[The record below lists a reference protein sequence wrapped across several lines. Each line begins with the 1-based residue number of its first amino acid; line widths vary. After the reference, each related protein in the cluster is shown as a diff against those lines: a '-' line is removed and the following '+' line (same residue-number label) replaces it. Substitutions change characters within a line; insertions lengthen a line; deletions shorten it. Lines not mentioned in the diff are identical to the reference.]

1 MGTMLRDLGYK
12 LVSHWF
18 TAIFVA
24 YVALW
29 AIQYLV
35 IFPLEAQAL
44 GKTAALVSLIYLPHA
59 ARVLAAWMI
68 GPKSIFALLPASLV
82 TYLALYDDAVPLGMA
97 DFAAPVI
104 GAFCAP
110 VALELMRIVKINVYP
125 QEVGIISWRTLVF
138 AGFLSS
144 ILNSFF
150 QTLALDG
157 KFPLEATFDIL
168 TRFVVGDVA
177 GLVVVLFLLVV
188 MMKLVRG
195 KSNV

>member
-1 MGTMLRDLGYK
+1 MLRDFGYK
-12 LVSHWF
+12 VASHWF

-29 AIQYLV
+29 SIQYLL

-44 GKTAALVSLIYLPHA
+44 GQTAALVSMIYLPHA
-59 ARVLAAWMI
+59 VRVLAAWMI
-68 GPKSIFALLPASLV
+68 GPKSIFALLPASFV
-82 TYLALYDDAVPLGMA
+82 TYLALYDGTGTPGLS

-104 GAFCAP
+104 GALCAP
-110 VALELMRIVKINVYP
+110 VTLELMRIVKINVYP

-150 QTLALDG
+150 QTLALEG
-157 KFPLEATFDIL
+157 KFPIEATFDIL

>member
-1 MGTMLRDLGYK
+1 MLRDFGYK
-12 LVSHWF
+12 VVSHWF

-29 AIQYLV
+29 SIQYFL

-44 GKTAALVSLIYLPHA
+44 GQTAALVSMIYLPHA
-59 ARVLAAWMI
+59 VRVLAAWMI
-68 GPKSIFALLPASLV
+68 GPKSIFALLPASCV
-82 TYLALYDDAVPLGMA
+82 TYLALYDGTGSPSLS
-97 DFAAPVI
+97 DFAVAII
-104 GAFCAP
+104 GALCAP

-150 QTLALDG
+150 QTLALEG
-157 KFPLEATFDIL
+157 KFPIEATFDIL

-177 GLVVVLFLLVV
+177 GLLVVLFLLVG

>member
-1 MGTMLRDLGYK
+1 MLRDLGYK
-12 LVSHWF
+12 VVSHWF

-29 AIQYLV
+29 SIQYFL

-44 GKTAALVSLIYLPHA
+44 GQTAALVSMIYLPHSV
-59 ARVLAAWMI
+59 RVLAAWMI
-68 GPKSIFALLPASLV
+68 GPKSIFALLPASFV
-82 TYLALYDDAVPLGMA
+82 TYLALYDGTGTPGLS

-104 GAFCAP
+104 GALCAP
-110 VALELMRIVKINVYP
+110 VTLELMRIVKINVYP

-150 QTLALDG
+150 QTLALEG
-157 KFPLEATFDIL
+157 KFPIEATFDIL
-168 TRFVVGDVA
+168 TRFVFGDVA

>member
-1 MGTMLRDLGYK
+1 MLRDFGYK
-12 LVSHWF
+12 VVSHWF

-29 AIQYLV
+29 SIQYFL

-44 GKTAALVSLIYLPHA
+44 GQTAALVSMIYLPHA
-59 ARVLAAWMI
+59 VRVLAAWMI
-68 GPKSIFALLPASLV
+68 GPKSIFALLPASFV
-82 TYLALYDDAVPLGMA
+82 TYLALYDGTESPGLL

-104 GAFCAP
+104 GALCAP

-150 QTLALDG
+150 QTLALEG
-157 KFPLEATFDIL
+157 KFPIEATFDIL

-177 GLVVVLFLLVV
+177 GLVVVLFLLVG

>member
-1 MGTMLRDLGYK
+1 MLRDFGYK
-12 LVSHWF
+12 VVSHWF

-29 AIQYLV
+29 SIQYFL

-44 GKTAALVSLIYLPHA
+44 GQTAALVSMIYLPHSV
-59 ARVLAAWMI
+59 RVLAAWMI
-68 GPKSIFALLPASLV
+68 GPKSIFALLPASFV
-82 TYLALYDDAVPLGMA
+82 TYLALYDSTGAPGLS

-104 GAFCAP
+104 GALCAP
-110 VALELMRIVKINVYP
+110 VTLELMRIVKINVYP

-150 QTLALDG
+150 QTLALEG
-157 KFPLEATFDIL
+157 KFPIEATFDIL

-177 GLVVVLFLLVV
+177 GLVVVLFLLVG
-188 MMKLVRG
+188 MMKLVKG

>member
-1 MGTMLRDLGYK
+1 MLRDFGYK
-12 LVSHWF
+12 VVSHWF

-29 AIQYLV
+29 SIQYFL

-44 GKTAALVSLIYLPHA
+44 GQTAALVSMIYLPHA
-59 ARVLAAWMI
+59 VRVLAAWMI
-68 GPKSIFALLPASLV
+68 GPKSIFALLPASFV
-82 TYLALYDDAVPLGMA
+82 TYLALHDGTGTPGLS
-97 DFAAPVI
+97 DFAAPII
-104 GAFCAP
+104 GALCAP

-157 KFPLEATFDIL
+157 KFPVEATFDIL

-177 GLVVVLFLLVV
+177 GLMVVLFLLVG
-188 MMKLVRG
+188 MIRLVRG

>member
-1 MGTMLRDLGYK
+1 MLRDFGYK
-12 LVSHWF
+12 VVSHWF

-29 AIQYLV
+29 SIQYFL

-44 GKTAALVSLIYLPHA
+44 GQTAALVSMIYLPHA
-59 ARVLAAWMI
+59 VRVLAAWMI
-68 GPKSIFALLPASLV
+68 GPKSIFALLPASFV
-82 TYLALYDDAVPLGMA
+82 TYLALYDGTRSPGLS

-104 GAFCAP
+104 GALCAP

-125 QEVGIISWRTLVF
+125 QKVGIISWRTLVF

-157 KFPLEATFDIL
+157 KFPIEATFDIL

-177 GLVVVLFLLVV
+177 GLVVVLFLFVV

>member
-1 MGTMLRDLGYK
+1 MLRDFGYK
-12 LVSHWF
+12 VVSHWF

-29 AIQYLV
+29 SIQYFL

-44 GKTAALVSLIYLPHA
+44 GQTAALVSMIYLPHA
-59 ARVLAAWMI
+59 VRVLAAWMI
-68 GPKSIFALLPASLV
+68 GPKSIFALLPASFV
-82 TYLALYDDAVPLGMA
+82 TYLALYDGTGTPGLS

-104 GAFCAP
+104 GALCAP
-110 VALELMRIVKINVYP
+110 VTLELMRIVKINVYP

-150 QTLALDG
+150 QTLALEG
-157 KFPLEATFDIL
+157 KFPIEATFDIL

-177 GLVVVLFLLVV
+177 GLVVVLFLLVG

-195 KSNV
+195 TSNV

>member
-1 MGTMLRDLGYK
+1 MLRDFGYK
-12 LVSHWF
+12 VVSHWF
-18 TAIFVA
+18 IAIFVA

-29 AIQYLV
+29 SIQYFI

-44 GKTAALVSLIYLPHA
+44 GKTAALVSMIYLPHA
-59 ARVLAAWMI
+59 VRVLAAWMI
-68 GPKSIFALLPASLV
+68 GPKSIFALLPASFV
-82 TYLALYDDAVPLGMA
+82 TYLALYDGTGTPGLS

-104 GAFCAP
+104 GALCAP
-110 VALELMRIVKINVYP
+110 VTLELMRIVKINVYP

-150 QTLALDG
+150 QTLALEG
-157 KFPLEATFDIL
+157 KFPIEATFDIL

>member
-1 MGTMLRDLGYK
+1 MLRDFGYK
-12 LVSHWF
+12 VVSHWF

-29 AIQYLV
+29 SIQYFL

-44 GKTAALVSLIYLPHA
+44 GQTAALVSMIYLPHA
-59 ARVLAAWMI
+59 VRVLAAWMI
-68 GPKSIFALLPASLV
+68 GPKSIFALLPASCV
-82 TYLALYDDAVPLGMA
+82 TYLALYDGTGGPGLS
-97 DFAAPVI
+97 DFAVAII
-104 GAFCAP
+104 GALCAP

-150 QTLALDG
+150 QTLALEG
-157 KFPLEATFDIL
+157 KFPIEATFDIL

-188 MMKLVRG
+188 MMKLFRE

>member
-1 MGTMLRDLGYK
+1 VLG
-12 LVSHWF
+12 
-18 TAIFVA
+18 
-24 YVALW
+24 
-29 AIQYLV
+29 Q
-35 IFPLEAQAL
+35 
-44 GKTAALVSLIYLPHA
+44 TAALVSMVYLPHA
-59 ARVLAAWMI
+59 VRVLAAWMI
-68 GPKSIFALLPASLV
+68 GPKSIFALLPASIV
-82 TYLALYDDAVPLGMA
+82 TYLALYDGAAPLSLSY
-97 DFAAPVI
+97 FAAPVI
-104 GAFCAP
+104 GALCAP

-125 QEVGIISWRTLVF
+125 QDVGIISWRTLVF

-177 GLVVVLFLLVV
+177 GLLLVLLLLV
-188 MMKLVRG
+188 IMMKLVRG

>member
-1 MGTMLRDLGYK
+1 MLRDFGYK
-12 LVSHWF
+12 VVSHWF

-29 AIQYLV
+29 SIQYFL

-44 GKTAALVSLIYLPHA
+44 GQTAALVSMIYLPHA
-59 ARVLAAWMI
+59 VRVLAAWMI
-68 GPKSIFALLPASLV
+68 GPKSIFALLPASFV
-82 TYLALYDDAVPLGMA
+82 TYLALYDGTGSPGLSDFAVPI
-97 DFAAPVI
+97 I
-104 GAFCAP
+104 GALCAP

-157 KFPLEATFDIL
+157 KFPIEATFDIL

-177 GLVVVLFLLVV
+177 GLVVVLFLFVGL
-188 MMKLVRG
+188 MKFVRG